1 MIDIKKKDLTVNL
14 DVNPAFTQ
22 AVPVLKTAWAMLG
35 LDCVVT
41 SGKDG
46 QHSKNSAHYTG
57 NALDL
62 RIWDISKHMTPMAFG
77 YNLAGA
83 LKIVCGDGFYVVLEG
98 AHIHLEYSLAVPN
111 IKGWVAGKLFYD
123 GLEKV
128 AA

>member
-1 MIDIKKKDLTVNL
+1 MIEIKRKDLTVNL
-14 DVNPAFTQ
+14 DVNPAFIQ

-62 RIWDISKHMTPMAFG
+62 RIWNIADHMTPMAFG

-98 AHIHLEYSLAVPN
+98 DHIHLEFNQAVPN
-111 IKGWVAGKLFYD
+111 IKGWVKGKLFYD

-128 AA
+128 A